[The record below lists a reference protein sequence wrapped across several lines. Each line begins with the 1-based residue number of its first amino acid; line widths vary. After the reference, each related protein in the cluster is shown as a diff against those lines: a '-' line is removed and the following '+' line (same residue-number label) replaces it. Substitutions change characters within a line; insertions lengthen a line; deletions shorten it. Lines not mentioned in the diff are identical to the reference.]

1 MKVIGAGFGRT
12 GTMSLKAALER
23 LGANP
28 CFHMIDIIRDPSQL
42 PGWTAAAEGETVDW
56 TEVLAGWEGSV
67 DWPGCTF
74 YKQHMETW
82 PEAPVLLTV
91 RDPDKWYRSVE
102 NSIYAAKEL
111 AMRGELTPPE
121 ENPPSPEVMQM
132 INGLIWD
139 GTFHGRFA
147 EKDYA
152 IEVFND
158 HIADVKAT
166 VPAERLTVYE
176 IGQGWGPLADMM
188 GVEAPDEPFPHLN
201 DTESFRQMFGMPAVP
216 A

>member
-1 MKVIGAGFGRT
+1 
-12 GTMSLKAALER
+12 
-23 LGANP
+23 
-28 CFHMIDIIRDPSQL
+28 MIDIIRDPSQL
-42 PGWTAAAEGETVDW
+42 PGWTAAADGETVDW
-56 TEVLAGWEGSV
+56 TEVLEGWEAIGRLARLHV
-67 DWPGCTF
+67 LQAAHGDLARGPGPA
-74 YKQHMETW
+74 HGAR
-82 PEAPVLLTV
+82 PREA
-91 RDPDKWYRSVE
+91 WYRSVE

>member
-56 TEVLAGWEGSV
+56 TDVLEGWEGSV

>member
-1 MKVIGAGFGRT
+1 M
-12 GTMSLKAALER
+12 
-23 LGANP
+23 
-28 CFHMIDIIRDPSQL
+28 
-42 PGWTAAAEGETVDW
+42 DW
-56 TEVLAGWEGSV
+56 TEVLEGWEGSV

-147 EKDYA
+147 DR
-152 IEVFND
+152 
-158 HIADVKAT
+158 T
-166 VPAERLTVYE
+166 TRSRSST
-176 IGQGWGPLADMM
+176 
-188 GVEAPDEPFPHLN
+188 
-201 DTESFRQMFGMPAVP
+201 TTSRT
-216 A
+216 